1 MAVGSTQLA
10 KAQLQTANCK
20 LQTEFM
26 LYHIFDWLAKEG
38 FRFPGIN
45 LFQFITFRVLLA
57 MILSLVITT
66 VYGKKLIKF
75 LQKKQLGESVRDL
88 GLAGQN
94 EKKGTPTMGGIII
107 LLAILIPTLLL
118 ANLDKVYIRL
128 MLLCTVW
135 LGAIGFI
142 DDYLKIRAKRIAQAK
157 DIAYK
162 KSDSD
167 GLAGRFKIFG
177 QVMLGIIVGATLYF
191 TPSVVVKREIVK
203 STDSVGQIATNPNAK
218 FDTVI
223 VDGKPRVFVDATRT
237 IITTIPFVKNHEFNY
252 AKLLPKRWEVYAYI
266 LYIIIV
272 ILIVTAVS
280 NGANIT
286 DGLDGLATGVSAII
300 GICLGIFAYVSGNI
314 KFAEYLNIMYIP
326 NLGELSIFIAAFV
339 GACIG
344 FLWYNAYPA
353 QVFMGDTGS
362 LALGGIIAALAIIVR
377 KELLIPIFCFVFLVE
392 NLSVMIQVGYF
403 KYTRRK
409 YGEGRRV
416 FLMSPLHHHYQ
427 KLGYHESKIA
437 VRFWIITILSVVLAI
452 VTLKLR

>member
-1 MAVGSTQLA
+1 
-10 KAQLQTANCK
+10 
-20 LQTEFM
+20 M
-26 LYHIFDWLAKEG
+26 LYHLFDWLTKEE
-38 FRFPGIN
+38 FRFPGSG
-45 LFQFITFRVLLA
+45 LFAFISFRVMLA
-57 MILSLVITT
+57 LILSLIITT
-66 VYGKKLIKF
+66 VYGKKLISF
-75 LQKKQLGESVRDL
+75 LQKKQMGETVRDL
-88 GLAGQN
+88 GLAGEQQ
-94 EKKGTPTMGGIII
+94 KKGTPTMGGIII
-107 LLAILIPTLLL
+107 ILAIIIPTLLL

-142 DDYLKIRAKRIAQAK
+142 DDYLKIRSRKRAKALGVDYRKTDA
-157 DIAYK
+157 
-162 KSDSD
+162 D
-167 GLAGRFKIFG
+167 GLAGKFKIFG

-191 TPSVVVKREIVK
+191 NDSVVVKREVISNGTAVQAAGNNVKYDTLIVE
-203 STDSVGQIATNPNAK
+203 
-218 FDTVI
+218 
-223 VDGKPRVFVDATRT
+223 GKVRVFVDAKSV
-237 IITTIPFVKNHEFNY
+237 ITTIPFVKSHEFNY
-252 AKLLPKRWEVYAYI
+252 AKLFPKSWEDYTYI
-266 LYIIIV
+266 LYILIV
-272 ILIVTAVS
+272 IFIVTAVS

-286 DGLDGLATGVSAII
+286 DGLDGLATGVSAIV

-344 FLWYNAYPA
+344 FLWYNSYPA

-377 KELLIPIFCFVFLVE
+377 KELLIPMFCVVFLVE
-392 NLSVMIQVGYF
+392 NLSVMLQVSYF
-403 KYTRRK
+403 KYTKRK
-409 YGEGRRV
+409 YGEGRRI

-437 VRFWIITILSVVLAI
+437 VRFWIVTILSVALAI

>member
-1 MAVGSTQLA
+1 
-10 KAQLQTANCK
+10 
-20 LQTEFM
+20 M
-26 LYHIFDWLAKEG
+26 LYHIFDWLIKEG
-38 FRFPGIN
+38 FHFPGSG
-45 LFQFITFRVLLA
+45 LFQFITFRVMLA

-66 VYGKKLIKF
+66 VYGKKLIKY
-75 LQKKQLGESVRDL
+75 LQKRQLGESVRDL
-88 GLAGQN
+88 GLIGEK

-107 LLAILIPTLLL
+107 ILAILIPTLLL

-135 LGAIGFI
+135 LGTIGFI
-142 DDYLKIRAKRIAQAK
+142 DDYLKIRSKRIAQAK
-157 DIAYK
+157 GVVYK
-162 KSDSD
+162 KGDSD

-191 TPSVVVKREIVK
+191 TPSVVVEREIYTPNVQFVK
-203 STDSVGQIATNPNAK
+203 DSVLHRGEK
-218 FDTVI
+218 LMSDSFHI
-223 VDGKPRVFVDATRT
+223 VNLDGKHHIFAKVKTP
-237 IITTIPFVKNHEFNY
+237 ITTIPFVKNHEFNY
-252 AKLLPKRWEVYAYI
+252 TKLLPVAWEGYAYI

-272 ILIVTAVS
+272 IFIVTAVS

-344 FLWYNAYPA
+344 FLWYNAFPA

-377 KELLIPIFCFVFLVE
+377 KELLIPIFCFVFLIE

-403 KYTRRK
+403 KYTKRK
-409 YGEGRRV
+409 YGEGKRI